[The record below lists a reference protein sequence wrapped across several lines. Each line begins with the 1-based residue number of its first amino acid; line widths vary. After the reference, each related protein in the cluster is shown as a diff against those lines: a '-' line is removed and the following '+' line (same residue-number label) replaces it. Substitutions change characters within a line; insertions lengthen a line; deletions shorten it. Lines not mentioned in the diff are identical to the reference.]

1 MSWDGPVAL
10 GQPLQV
16 LVLRV
21 NWNYHN
27 LNTGLLCESDKSPP
41 ALGPRSSPWTGRVSL
56 WSSTFLEVMRR
67 GAHALGTGWSG

>member
-27 LNTGLLCESDKSPP
+27 LNTGLLCEFDESPP
-41 ALGPRSSPWTGRVSL
+41 ALGPRSSPFFCPPLTLPPSPPQKKIGYLVNYPIE
-56 WSSTFLEVMRR
+56 LE
-67 GAHALGTGWSG
+67 S